1 MLIQYGYSAADSTSS
16 GVYCTFPISYTVG
29 YKVILCPVSRNIA
42 WQGNP
47 PCLMSRA
54 SELNRF
60 MWAVYGGG
68 GGIISW
74 ISISS

>member
-1 MLIQYGYSAADSTSS
+1 M
-16 GVYCTFPISYTVG
+16 
-29 YKVILCPVSRNIA
+29 A

-47 PCLMSRA
+47 PCLMSHA